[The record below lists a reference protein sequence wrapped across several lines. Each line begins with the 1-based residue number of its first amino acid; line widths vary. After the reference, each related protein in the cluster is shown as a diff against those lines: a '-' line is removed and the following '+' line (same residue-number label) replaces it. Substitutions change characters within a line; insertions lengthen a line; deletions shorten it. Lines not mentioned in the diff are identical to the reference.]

1 MRVLFLQRQPCIKA
15 LKYAVGLRG
24 AIPGLT
30 LGFAYQGRTLSALY
44 GSGDELFDQWS
55 RLPIEA
61 DAALAEV
68 VEDFRPDIIHG
79 HNLPDVLT
87 VAVQPLAG
95 GAAVI
100 HDVHDFQSLRKTPYE
115 DGFPDPPDPIAAER
129 AAVEDSD
136 ALITV
141 SDVLM
146 EEIRS
151 RYDVPARHT
160 VFPNYAL
167 ARDLPSLDSLAEP
180 VSKGARALRVVYQG
194 TISIGGGH
202 YDLRE
207 IFESIVQAGAELH
220 VFPGRE
226 PTPEYH
232 RLADR
237 YSSLTLHKTLP
248 TTTLLA
254 TLPQFDVGLAAFND
268 RLNDAHLATVLPNK
282 GFEYVGC
289 GLPILT
295 LEHAAL
301 ADWVRTVGVGVVAPG
316 VEHLAETLA
325 DLDVGPLAHRCRE
338 LRDHVTIEGAIGSIT
353 QLYEQLAS

>member
-1 MRVLFLQRQPCIKA
+1 MRVLFLQRQPCIKT

-24 AIPGLT
+24 AIPDLT

-44 GSGDELFDQWS
+44 GSGDELFDQWY

-61 DAALAEV
+61 DAALAEAV
-68 VEDFRPDIIHG
+68 AAFRPDIVHG

-87 VAVQPLAG
+87 VAVQPLAN

-100 HDVHDFQSLRKTPYE
+100 HDVHDFQSLRQTPYE

-129 AAVEDSD
+129 AAVEGSD

-141 SDVLM
+141 SEVLM
-146 EEIRS
+146 AQIRS
-151 RYDVPARHT
+151 RYRVPARHT

-167 ARDLPSLDSLAEP
+167 ARDLPPLDSLPEP
-180 VSKGARALRVVYQG
+180 ASKGSRALRVVYQG
-194 TISIGGGH
+194 TISVGGGH
-202 YDLRE
+202 YDLRG
-207 IFESIVQAGAELH
+207 IFESVVQGGAELH
-220 VFPGRE
+220 VFPGRK
-226 PTPEYH
+226 PTAEYH
-232 RLADR
+232 QLADR
-237 YSSLTLHKTLP
+237 YPSLILHETLP
-248 TTTLLA
+248 SRTLLA
-254 TLPQFDVGLAAFND
+254 TLPHFDVGLAAFND

-301 ADWVRTVGVGVVAPG
+301 AEWVRTEGVGVVAPG

-325 DLDVGPLAHRCRE
+325 DLDVEPLARRCRD

-353 QLYEQLAS
+353 QLYDELAS

>member
-1 MRVLFLQRQPCIKA
+1 M
-15 LKYAVGLRG
+15 
-24 AIPGLT
+24 
-30 LGFAYQGRTLSALY
+30 
-44 GSGDELFDQWS
+44 
-55 RLPIEA
+55 
-61 DAALAEV
+61 
-68 VEDFRPDIIHG
+68 
-79 HNLPDVLT
+79 
-87 VAVQPLAG
+87 
-95 GAAVI
+95 
-100 HDVHDFQSLRKTPYE
+100 
-115 DGFPDPPDPIAAER
+115 
-129 AAVEDSD
+129 
-136 ALITV
+136 
-141 SDVLM
+141 
-146 EEIRS
+146 
-151 RYDVPARHT
+151 
-160 VFPNYAL
+160 
-167 ARDLPSLDSLAEP
+167 
-180 VSKGARALRVVYQG
+180 VYQG

-226 PTPEYH
+226 PTPEYY

-237 YSSLTLHKTLP
+237 YPSLTLHKTLP
-248 TTTLLA
+248 STTLLA

-301 ADWVRTVGVGVVAPG
+301 ADWVRTEGVGVVAPG

-325 DLDVGPLAHRCRE
+325 ELDVGPLARRCHE

-353 QLYEQLAS
+353 QLYDQLSS